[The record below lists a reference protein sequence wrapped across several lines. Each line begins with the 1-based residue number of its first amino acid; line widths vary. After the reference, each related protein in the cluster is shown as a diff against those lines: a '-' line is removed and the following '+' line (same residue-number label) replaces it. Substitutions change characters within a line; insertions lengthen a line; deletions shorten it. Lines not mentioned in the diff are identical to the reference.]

1 VDSNQ
6 GGQLLARVRALRQNL
21 AQQLGFFVPPSHITD
36 NVRLKAKEYTIALR
50 GVEVARWELYQDNL
64 LAISSEGSPRP
75 LPGVATKEP
84 AFGAAAVWIP
94 PALQNQALASG
105 YAVVDQT
112 SVLATHLAEVVKQH
126 AHELLTRQES
136 KRLLDRLAESHPKL
150 VEELVPKILSLGNAE
165 GLAAAVAR
173 TGFNSRS
180 GDHSRNFAGPRAHQQ
195 EPSAAGRVGA
205 AGAGAGA
212 GASAAFGKRKPAR
225 GHARSRAG
233 RRARPRLRRA
243 RAARDKYNR
252 PAASVCPP
260 HSRRPAPSGRRAG
273 GPGESSAALRHAGTL
288 SPEAVAR
295 TFPAQGGGSFAHGG
309 ASRGRNSIAGGFAL
323 RRF

>member
-1 VDSNQ
+1 LQ
-6 GGQLLARVRALRQNL
+6 QLLREQVSIR
-21 AQQLGFFVPPSHITD
+21 D
-36 NVRLKAKEYTIALR
+36 
-50 GVEVARWELYQDNL
+50 
-64 LAISSEGSPRP
+64 
-75 LPGVATKEP
+75 
-84 AFGAAAVWIP
+84 
-94 PALQNQALASG
+94 
-105 YAVVDQT
+105 
-112 SVLATHLAEVVKQH
+112 LATILE
-126 AHELLTRQES
+126 T
-136 KRLLDRLAESHPKL
+136 LLDLAPINKNPVLL
-150 VEELVPKILSLGNAE
+150 VES
-165 GLAAAVAR
+165 AR
-173 TGFNSRS
+173 
-180 GDHSRNFAGPRAHQQ
+180 Q
-195 EPSAAGRVGA
+195 
-205 AGAGAGA
+205 AGAGA

-309 ASRGRNSIAGGFAL
+309 ASRDRNSIAGGFAL